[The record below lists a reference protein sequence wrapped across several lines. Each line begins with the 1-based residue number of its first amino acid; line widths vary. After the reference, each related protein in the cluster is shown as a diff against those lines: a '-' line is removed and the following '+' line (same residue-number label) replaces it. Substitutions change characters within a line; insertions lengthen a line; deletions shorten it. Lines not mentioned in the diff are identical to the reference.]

1 MNANE
6 GASADGLT
14 VAFRHR
20 LGETDFDIAFSAPP
34 RGLVALFGPSGS
46 GKSTAAL
53 VAAGL
58 LRPES
63 GRVVVRGTV
72 LTDTEHGIFVPPER
86 RRVGIV
92 FQDSRLFPH
101 MRVEANLRYG
111 ARRNPPGPV
120 RLDEVVALLGLS
132 PLLSRRPHTLSGG
145 ERQRVAIG
153 RALLAQPMALVL
165 DEPLASLDAARKAEI
180 LPYLER
186 LKAAMA
192 LPILYIS
199 HDLAEVVRLA
209 DTLALIEAG
218 RIVASGSVEAI
229 AARADLP
236 LAARDDAGAV
246 LDATVV
252 AHHALRDLTEIAA
265 GGRRLLLPTLVATPG
280 SVVRV
285 RIPAREVALATEPPR
300 SISVHNIVPG
310 IVGSITP
317 NPARRSVLV
326 EVRIDGSGLL
336 ARVTPDA
343 IAALGLATGRPV
355 FALVKSVAIEAIG

>member
-1 MNANE
+1 MSDAD
-6 GASADGLT
+6 DGLT

-20 LGETDFDIAFSAPP
+20 LGETVFDIAFAAPP
-34 RGLVALFGPSGS
+34 HGLVALFGPSGS
-46 GKSTAAL
+46 GKTTAAL

-58 LRPES
+58 LRPDE

-72 LTDTEHGIFVPPER
+72 LTDTARAIFVPPER

-120 RLDEVVALLGLS
+120 RFGEVVSLLGLS
-132 PLLSRRPHTLSGG
+132 LLLSRRPHTLSGG

-153 RALLAQPMALVL
+153 RALLAQPRALVL
-165 DEPLASLDAARKAEI
+165 DEPLASLDSARKAEI

-199 HDLAEVVRLA
+199 HDLPEVVRLA

-218 RIVASGSVEAI
+218 RVVACGPLETI

-246 LDATVV
+246 LESVIV
-252 AHHALRDLTEIAA
+252 AHHPARGLSEIQA
-265 GGRRLLLPTLVATPG
+265 GGRRLLLPTVDRLSG
-280 SVVRV
+280 SRLRV
-285 RIPAREVALATEPPR
+285 RIPAREVALATERPGPM
-300 SISVHNIVPG
+300 SVHNILPG
-310 IVGSITP
+310 TVGVIAQDLRR
-317 NPARRSVLV
+317 PAALV
-326 EVRIDGSGLL
+326 EVRFDGSGLI

-343 IAALGLATGRPV
+343 VASLDLGPGRPV
-355 FALVKSVAIEAIG
+355 FALVKSVAIEPIG